1 MSAMP
6 AVDAK
11 VVATFERFAARE
23 CGDEP
28 LYAAMC
34 RIAIAEPAV
43 LSLMDAAPKEQRRP
57 NLLLAAVQYLL
68 LRGVKHALGDYYPSV
83 GGQREAD
90 AELHARFVDFCLAQR
105 SALTEL
111 IATRTTQ
118 TNEVGRCAVL
128 WPVLQLVAQRRGF
141 ERIALLDFGCSA
153 GLNLGV
159 DRYRYDYG
167 RMHLSPGGRDAAVAV
182 TCRLV
187 GEASPSSS
195 LGQLPR
201 IDSRLG
207 LDTEPIDASDEASA
221 RWLEACVWPH
231 DEPRRKRLHA
241 ALGIAREN
249 RWPLRRH
256 RDCSAAVEPWL
267 RSIEPG
273 VLPVMVN
280 SWVLMY
286 FEREAR
292 AAHIAR
298 MRALVQQYGMA
309 WVSAEAPEILIDP
322 KLKPPEVDPPQFD
335 GNAAAPWTVTMPGE
349 GAPVSRYVAIS
360 HPHGKWMQWLG

>member
-1 MSAMP
+1 MSALP
-6 AVDAK
+6 TVDPR
-11 VVATFERFAARE
+11 VVAIFERFAASE

-43 LSLMDAAPKEQRRP
+43 LSLMDVAPKEQRRP
-57 NLLLAAVQYLL
+57 NLLFAAVHYRLL
-68 LRGVKHALGDYYPSV
+68 GGVKHALGDYYPSV
-83 GGQREAD
+83 GGQRDID
-90 AELHARFVDFCLAQR
+90 AQLHPRFVDFCMAQR
-105 SALTEL
+105 AALTEL

-128 WPVLQLVAQRRGF
+128 WPVLQHVAKRRGF

-167 RMHLSPGGRDAAVAV
+167 RMHLSPGGRDAAVV
-182 TCRLV
+182 VNCRLV
-187 GEASPSSS
+187 GDATPPAD
-195 LGQLPR
+195 LGQVPR
-201 IDSRLG
+201 IDSRVG
-207 LDTEPIDASDEASA
+207 FDTDPIDAHDEASA

-231 DEPRRKRLHA
+231 DTVRRERLRA
-241 ALGIAREN
+241 ALRIAREN
-249 RWPLRRH
+249 RWPVQRH

-267 RSIEPG
+267 RGIEPG

-286 FEREAR
+286 LDREAR
-292 AAHIAR
+292 AAYIAR
-298 MRALVQQYGMA
+298 MRGLVQQHGMA
-309 WVSAEAPEILIDP
+309 WVCAESPDILVDPRLTPPSAE
-322 KLKPPEVDPPQFD
+322 PPQFD
-335 GNAAAPWTVTMPGE
+335 GNAAAPWTLTVPGDGVPRSE
-349 GAPVSRYVAIS
+349 FVAVS